1 MLSGAPGVRWP
12 HSSPTASVF
21 TLLAGLLLIPLI
33 KGATQLVSSLGQ
45 SILAAVFRIL
55 AYVNAL
61 SLGSAEFAD
70 FSGLTRSSAKCSG
83 LVVLPSARA
92 GGP

>member
-33 KGATQLVSSLGQ
+33 KGATQLVSSRGQ
-45 SILAAVFRIL
+45 SIQAAVFRIL

-61 SLGSAEFAD
+61 SPTNKELACL
-70 FSGLTRSSAKCSG
+70 GLTWIY
-83 LVVLPSARA
+83 
-92 GGP
+92 